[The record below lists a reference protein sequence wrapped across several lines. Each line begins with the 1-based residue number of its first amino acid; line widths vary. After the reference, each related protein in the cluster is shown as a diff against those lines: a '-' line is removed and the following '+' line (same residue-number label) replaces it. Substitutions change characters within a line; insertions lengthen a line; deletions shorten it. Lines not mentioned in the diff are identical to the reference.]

1 MDKILPQYEV
11 KQIPSRFIPYPE
23 GTRIFVK
30 PYCAGEAI
38 NIELVGRNNLKFMEE
53 ILTGVRVD
61 GLAKNLLTPQDILFL
76 GVYRNLV
83 SSKHDKIDIK
93 SICPY
98 CLNEN
103 HDVRTLDAIAFN
115 DMDKVSREYYP
126 IEVDF
131 DSYVMHFG
139 FVTYKD
145 FEYCVD
151 KFRGHKLY
159 QLALQVLD
167 YTDKETGETFTKPE
181 YNTKT
186 NRPTDTA
193 KIEKYINDVKTILY
207 GFVDEDK
214 ETLQEVVEIL
224 EDYGIKQIE
233 TTCKDESC
241 KHAYSFDIE
250 DEGVLVMP
258 FRESK
263 KSARTRIKL
272 GQDNL
277 DKSSGIQ
284 ADELEGTMSTDGHNK

>member
-11 KQIPSRFIPYPE
+11 KQVPSRFIPYPE

-53 ILTGVRVD
+53 ILTGVKVE
-61 GLAKNLLTPQDILFL
+61 GLPKNMLTPQDILFL

-103 HDVRTLDAIAFN
+103 HDVKTLAAISFN
-115 DMDKVSREYYP
+115 DIDKFDRTCYP
-126 IEVDF
+126 IEVEF
-131 DSYVMHFG
+131 DNYIMHFG

-145 FEYCVD
+145 FELCVN

-159 QLALQVLD
+159 QLALQVID
-167 YTDKETGETFTKPE
+167 YTNKETNETISKPD
-181 YNTKT
+181 YNAKT
-186 NRPTDTA
+186 TRPTATA
-193 KIEKYINDVKTILY
+193 AIEKYVQDVKTILY

-214 ETLQEVVEIL
+214 EVLEEVVSIL

-241 KHAYSFDIE
+241 KHTYSFDIE

-263 KSARTRIKL
+263 ESIRARIKL
-272 GQDNL
+272 SKNNL
-277 DKSSGIQ
+277 DKSDSIQ
-284 ADELEGTMSTDGHNK
+284 TDESQRIVSINGYTE

>member
-11 KQIPSRFIPYPE
+11 TQIPSRFIPYPD

-53 ILTGVRVD
+53 ILSGVKVD
-61 GLAKNLLTPQDILFL
+61 GLAKNMLTPQDILFL

-103 HDVRTLDAIAFN
+103 HDVRTLAAISFN
-115 DMDKVSREYYP
+115 DIDKFDKDCYP
-126 IEVDF
+126 IEVEF
-131 DSYVMHFG
+131 DDYIMHFG

-145 FEYCVD
+145 FELCVN

-159 QLALQVLD
+159 QLALQVID
-167 YTDKETGETFTKPE
+167 YTDKKTKETVTKPE
-181 YNTKT
+181 YSTKS
-186 NRPTDTA
+186 NKPTATA
-193 KIEKYINDVKTILY
+193 AIEKYVNDVKTILY

-214 ETLQEVVEIL
+214 ETLEEVVSIL
-224 EDYGIKQIE
+224 ENYGIKQIE

-241 KHAYSFDIE
+241 KHTYSFDIE

-263 KSARTRIKL
+263 ESIRTRIKL
-272 GQDNL
+272 SKNDL
-277 DKSSGIQ
+277 DKSDSIQ
-284 ADELEGTMSTDGHNK
+284 TDEPSGTMSTDGHNE